1 MAERETVRWEPSTV
15 PRGPG
20 SNLALDRPPAKGS
33 RGEPAV
39 LPASTGPYAPFSRL
53 DGSHPWREAVPEA
66 CVLYPVRELD
76 TGRVTY
82 FNFDLARQM
91 GLIPMDHPDELTR
104 ELEATIRTTFALRI
118 VNEYDQAR
126 GRRFPAVKPGL
137 YMATRYLQVQHPG
150 RRGETSGD
158 GRAIWN
164 GTVTYRGIT
173 WDVSSRGTGV
183 TCLAPG
189 AVQAGEPLRTGDGS
203 YGYGCGLAEIDELY
217 AAAIMSAIFHRQEIP
232 TERTLAIIDIGRGCG
247 IGVRAHP
254 NLIRPAH
261 LFRLL
266 KLGDYPGLRR
276 ATDCFL
282 DRQRA
287 NHAWDLPARGPQRYT
302 AMAAHACRT
311 FAELAARLDTDYI
324 FLWLSW
330 DGDNILADGSIIDY
344 GSVRQFGLRHD
355 QYRYD
360 DVDRLSTNLN
370 EQRLRARQIAQTFLQ
385 IADYLRTGRK
395 RSLDTFTAHPEL
407 ARFDR
412 IFERA
417 RRQHLLRMLGLDP
430 AAGIRLLDRH
440 LELFHAF
447 EREFRYFE
455 RSKTALP
462 VTRVPDGYNRPAIF
476 NLRDLLRELPRLLV
490 EHGCEAVPPSRMFEV
505 MLAKSAAPEDR
516 EMTATQADRLQKLQ
530 GAYLDIIDRLRGR
543 RSRARFLEPLTR
555 RAALVNRPDRITG
568 DAVMGVVDTL
578 ITQIDRGLSPK
589 GIQQAID
596 HFVRAQVAPPAD
608 DTPQSDGGP
617 QATVRARRLVRAFAK
632 TVERLREEI

>member
-1 MAERETVRWEPSTV
+1 MPL
-15 PRGPG
+15 GPG
-20 SNLALDRPPAKGS
+20 SSLVLEAPSAKGS
-33 RGEPAV
+33 RNEPAAPPV
-39 LPASTGPYAPFSRL
+39 STGPYAAFSRL
-53 DGSHPWREAVPEA
+53 DGTHPWRDAVPDA

-76 TGRVTY
+76 RGRVTY

-104 ELEATIRTTFALRI
+104 ELESTIRTTFALRI
-118 VNEYDQAR
+118 INEYDQAS
-126 GRRFPAVKPGL
+126 GRRFAAVRPGL
-137 YMATRYLQVQHPG
+137 YMATRYLQIQHPG

-164 GTVTYRGIT
+164 GTVTHRGIT

-189 AVQAGEPLRTGDGS
+189 SVEAGAPLRTGEGL
-203 YGYGCGLAEIDELY
+203 YGYGCGLADIDELY
-217 AAAIMSAIFHRQEIP
+217 AAAILSAIFHRQGIP
-232 TERTLAIIDIGRGCG
+232 TERTLTIIDIGRGCG

-266 KLGDYPGLRR
+266 KLGDYRGLRR

-287 NHAWDLPARGPQRYT
+287 NRAWNVPARGPQRYT
-302 AMAAHACRT
+302 AMAAHAART
-311 FAELAARLDTDYI
+311 FAEMAARLDTDYI

-395 RSLDTFTAHPEL
+395 RSLDTFANHPEL
-407 ARFDR
+407 VRFDR

-417 RRQHLLRMLGLDP
+417 RQQHLLRMLGLDP
-430 AAGIRLLDRH
+430 ESGARLLDRH
-440 LELFHAF
+440 PELFLAF

-455 RSKTALP
+455 RSKTVLP
-462 VTRVPDGYNRPAIF
+462 VARVPDGYNRPAIF
-476 NLRDLLRELPRLLV
+476 NLRDLLRELPRLLS
-490 EHGCEAVPPSRMFEV
+490 EHGFAAAPPARLFEV

-516 EMTATQADRLQKLQ
+516 EMTATQAERLLRLQS
-530 GAYLDIIDRLRGR
+530 AWLDIIDRLRGR
-543 RSRARFLEPLTR
+543 RGRARFLEPLTR
-555 RAALVNRPDRITG
+555 RAALVNRADRITG
-568 DAVMGVVDTL
+568 DAVMGVVEAL
-578 ITQIDRGLSPK
+578 IAQIERGLSSK

-596 HFVRAQVAPPAD
+596 HFVRAQVAPPAG
-608 DTPQSDGGP
+608 DTQPPEAGP
-617 QATVRARRLVRAFAK
+617 QATIRTQRLVRAFAK